1 MATKE
6 LQAIV
11 DAHASARHEGRS
23 AALVTVVRTSGSTY
37 RRPGAR
43 MLVLSDRDGGGV
55 SSVGADFLGSISG
68 GCLEDDARD
77 HARETMATGKP
88 VLVRYDT
95 TAEGDAVFGSG
106 LGCQGVVEV
115 LIEPLTDAPVRANP
129 EHPADPVACI
139 AWSLRHRR
147 ASVLASVIAAE
158 LPEDGVAAQRGDFLW
173 LAEGGTPMTAIADPG
188 LARLLADDAARA
200 LQRGRG
206 GSHEY
211 TLDDGRRIEAFIDV
225 ILPPRS
231 LLICGAGYD
240 AVPLARLG
248 KELGWRVRVV
258 DGRKAYTVPERF
270 PGVDELVHCPP
281 PQFAARIPIEPGEAA
296 MVMTHNF
303 LHDREILR
311 ALLASE
317 AGYIGVLGPRK
328 RTDRLLEELAADG
341 GKSQRILGARSLRRL
356 HGPAGLDIGAEA
368 PEQIALAIVAEIEAV
383 SARRRGGVLKRRK
396 APLHVD
402 QSRY

>member
-6 LQAIV
+6 LQVIV
-11 DAHASARHEGRS
+11 DAHARARQDGRG

-43 MLVLSDRDGGGV
+43 MLVLADPSGGV

-77 HARETMATGKP
+77 RARETMETDRAL
-88 VLVRYDT
+88 VVRYDT
-95 TAEGDAVFGSG
+95 TAEGDVLYGSG
-106 LGCQGVVEV
+106 LGCQGVVEILV
-115 LIEPLTDAPVRANP
+115 EPLRATPPQDAGPDRP
-129 EHPADPVACI
+129 TDPVDCI
-139 AWSLRHRR
+139 AWSLQHRR
-147 ASVLASVIAAE
+147 ASALASVVAVHP
-158 LPEDGVAAQRGDFLW
+158 PEGSTPAQAGDFLW
-173 LAEGGTPMTAIADPG
+173 LPEAGEPVAAIAEPE
-188 LARLLADDAARA
+188 LAALLAADAREA
-200 LQRGRG
+200 LAQGRSK
-206 GSHEY
+206 SHEY
-211 TLDDGRRIEAFIDV
+211 LLANGQRVEVFIDV
-225 ILPPRS
+225 IVPSRA

-240 AVPLARLG
+240 AIPLARLG

-281 PQFAARIPIEPGEAA
+281 PQFAARIAVEPGEAA

-303 LHDREILR
+303 LHDREVLR
-311 ALLASE
+311 ALLGSE

-328 RTDRLLEELAADG
+328 RTDRLLEELASEG
-341 GKSQRILGARSLRRL
+341 GEDQPMLGKRSLRRL

-383 SARRRGGVLKRRK
+383 SARRKGGVLKRRK
-396 APLHVD
+396 GALHAAK
-402 QSRY
+402 

>member
-11 DAHASARHEGRS
+11 DAHARTRREGRG

-43 MLVLSDRDGGGV
+43 MLVLAGAGGGV

-77 HARETMATGKP
+77 HARQTMATGRA

-95 TAEGDAVFGSG
+95 TAEGDVLYGSG

-115 LIEPLTDAPVRANP
+115 LVEPLPSDPNVDPDRP
-129 EHPADPVACI
+129 LDPVGCI

-147 ASVLASVIAAE
+147 AGALASVVAVEPPDTGAAAR
-158 LPEDGVAAQRGDFLW
+158 VGDFFW
-173 LAEGGTPMTAIADPG
+173 QAEDRAPVTSVAEPELAGLLTAD
-188 LARLLADDAARA
+188 ARA
-200 LQRGRG
+200 ALRQGRV
-206 GSHEY
+206 GSREHV
-211 TLDDGRRIEAFIDV
+211 LSDGRRVQAFVDV

-258 DGRKAYTVPERF
+258 DGRKAYAVPERF

-303 LHDREILR
+303 LHDRVVLR
-311 ALLASE
+311 ALLDSE
-317 AGYIGVLGPRK
+317 ARYIGVLGPR
-328 RTDRLLEELAADG
+328 RRMDRLLEELAAEG
-341 GKSQRILGARSLRRL
+341 GKGQRMLGARSLRRL

-368 PEQIALAIVAEIEAV
+368 PEQIALAIIAEIEAV

-396 APLHVD
+396 APLHVG
-402 QSRY
+402 

>member
-11 DAHASARHEGRS
+11 DAHARTRRADRG

-43 MLVLSDRDGGGV
+43 MLVLADAGGGV

-77 HARETMATGKP
+77 HARETMATGRAR
-88 VLVRYDT
+88 LVRYDT
-95 TAEGDAVFGSG
+95 TAEGDALYGSG

-115 LIEPLTDAPVRANP
+115 LVEPLTPDP
-129 EHPADPVACI
+129 PADADRPQDPVGCI

-147 ASVLASVIAAE
+147 ASALASVVAVEPPDPDAAVRPG
-158 LPEDGVAAQRGDFLW
+158 LFLW
-173 LAEGGTPMTAIADPG
+173 LAEDGAPVTGIMDPEVAALLTVDARTA
-188 LARLLADDAARA
+188 LR
-200 LQRGRG
+200 QGRG
-206 GSHEY
+206 GLREHS
-211 TLDDGRRIEAFIDV
+211 LSDGRRVQAFVDV
-225 ILPPRS
+225 IVPPRS

-258 DGRKAYTVPERF
+258 DGRKAYAVPERF
-270 PGVDELVHCPP
+270 PGVDELAHCPP
-281 PQFAARIPIEPGEAA
+281 PQFAARIPVEPGEAV

-303 LHDREILR
+303 LHDGAILR
-311 ALLASE
+311 AVLDSG

-341 GKSQRILGARSLRRL
+341 GKGQRILGARSLRRL

-368 PEQIALAIVAEIEAV
+368 PEQIALAIIAEIEAV

-396 APLHVD
+396 GALHGG
-402 QSRY
+402 